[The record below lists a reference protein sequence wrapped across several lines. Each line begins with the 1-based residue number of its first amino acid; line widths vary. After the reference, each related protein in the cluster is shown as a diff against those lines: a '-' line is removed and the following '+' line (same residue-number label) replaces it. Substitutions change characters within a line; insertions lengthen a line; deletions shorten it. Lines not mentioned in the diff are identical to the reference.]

1 MKRREFIALLGGAAA
16 TWPLAARAQQPE
28 RMPVIGFLS
37 AVSSGDA
44 MRGRLAALRQALAEG
59 GYVEGRNVAIEY
71 RWAEGRFDRLPELVA
86 DLVRR
91 QIRVM
96 IVLSEPGAL
105 AAKAATTTIPIVFG
119 IAEDPVAL
127 GLVANIAR
135 PGGNLT
141 GVNFLTGELV
151 AKRME
156 VLRELIPAATR
167 FGVLVNPSDP
177 RRAETV
183 TRDAQAAARSMERQ
197 VHVLEAS
204 TSGEID
210 EAFATFARERTDA
223 LFVAPDPFFTSR
235 RVQFAI
241 MAARHA
247 IPASYAVREF
257 AEVGG
262 LVTYGTRLEDMY
274 RQVGTYTGRILK
286 GAKPADLPVVQ
297 SSKFELVINRQ
308 AAKALGLEVPPKGC
322 SPAPT
327 RSSSRLAFCCDAYG
341 SNWH

>member
-1 MKRREFIALLGGAAA
+1 MKRRAFITLLGGAVAA
-16 TWPLAARAQQPE
+16 WPRAVRAQQPA
-28 RMPVIGFLS
+28 MPVIGFLS
-37 AVSSGDA
+37 AVSPGDA

-71 RWAEGRFDRLPELVA
+71 RWAEGRFDRLPELAA

-91 QIRVM
+91 QVSVM
-96 IVLSEPGAL
+96 IVVSEPGAL

-167 FGVLVNPSDP
+167 FGVLVNPGDP
-177 RRAETV
+177 RRAEAV
-183 TRDAQAAARSMERQ
+183 ARDAQVAARSMERQ
-197 VHVLEAS
+197 VHVLKAS

-223 LFVAPDPFFTSR
+223 LFVAPDTFFTSR

-262 LVTYGTRLEDMY
+262 LMTYGTRLEDMY
-274 RQVGTYTGRILK
+274 RQVGTYTGRILR

-308 AAKALGLEVPPKGC
+308 AAKALGLEVPP
-322 SPAPT
+322 T
-327 RSSSRLAFCCDAYG
+327 LLARADEVIE
-341 SNWH
+341 

>member
-1 MKRREFIALLGGAAA
+1 MKRRAFITLLGGAVAA
-16 TWPLAARAQQPE
+16 WPRAVRAQQPA
-28 RMPVIGFLS
+28 MPVIGFLS
-37 AVSSGDA
+37 AVSPGDA

-71 RWAEGRFDRLPELVA
+71 RWAEGRFDRLPELAA

-91 QIRVM
+91 QVSVM
-96 IVLSEPGAL
+96 IVVSEPGAL
-105 AAKAATTTIPIVFG
+105 AAKAATTTIPIVFA

-167 FGVLVNPSDP
+167 FGVLVNPGDP
-177 RRAETV
+177 RRAEAV
-183 TRDAQAAARSMERQ
+183 ARDAQVAARSMERQ
-197 VHVLEAS
+197 VHVLKAS

-223 LFVAPDPFFTSR
+223 LFVAPDTFFASR

-262 LVTYGTRLEDMY
+262 LMTYGTRLEDMY
-274 RQVGTYTGRILK
+274 RQVGTYTGRILR

-308 AAKALGLEVPPKGC
+308 AAKALGLEVPP
-322 SPAPT
+322 T
-327 RSSSRLAFCCDAYG
+327 LLARADEVIE
-341 SNWH
+341 

>member
-1 MKRREFIALLGGAAA
+1 
-16 TWPLAARAQQPE
+16 
-28 RMPVIGFLS
+28 
-37 AVSSGDA
+37 
-44 MRGRLAALRQALAEG
+44 
-59 GYVEGRNVAIEY
+59 
-71 RWAEGRFDRLPELVA
+71 
-86 DLVRR
+86 
-91 QIRVM
+91 
-96 IVLSEPGAL
+96 
-105 AAKAATTTIPIVFG
+105 
-119 IAEDPVAL
+119 
-127 GLVANIAR
+127 
-135 PGGNLT
+135 LT

-167 FGVLVNPSDP
+167 FGVLVNPGDP
-177 RRAETV
+177 RRAEAV
-183 TRDAQAAARSMERQ
+183 ARDAQVAARSMERQ
-197 VHVLEAS
+197 VHVLKAS

-223 LFVAPDPFFTSR
+223 LFVAPDTFFTSR

-262 LVTYGTRLEDMY
+262 LMTYGTRLEDMY
-274 RQVGTYTGRILK
+274 SQVGTYTGRILR

-308 AAKALGLEVPPKGC
+308 AAKALGLEIPE
-322 SPAPT
+322 
-327 RSSSRLAFCCDAYG
+327 RLLARADEVIE
-341 SNWH
+341 